1 VWISEEEQMERNELE
16 KELDHLTYEF
26 NKTNVDELD
35 TRGQLLIAMNTIYE
49 QLENNEWSK

>member
-1 VWISEEEQMERNELE
+1 MERNELE

-49 QLENNEWSK
+49 QLENNEWSKWLTT